1 MEFKTAQGLA
11 NRLLKSINKPPGSTV
26 HIVGSIRR
34 YSAAIKKGI
43 IDIKDIPKIKDID
56 ILVIVKDQA
65 QLCKPITFKN
75 YGTPKITPRKRQL
88 KLKGVN
94 VDVFLATKQEKH
106 FAMLHFTSSK
116 QFLMRTRAHAKKLG
130 YKLNQYGLF
139 NAKTL
144 REVKFVHKSD
154 LDVLSKINV
163 SRHAI
168 WDRFV

>member
-1 MEFKTAQGLA
+1 MNFKTAQGLA

-26 HIVGSIRR
+26 HIAGSIRR
-34 YSAAIKKGI
+34 YSAALKKGI
-43 IDIKDIPKIKDID
+43 IDTKDIPKLKDSD
-56 ILVIVKDQA
+56 LLVIVKDQA

-88 KLKGVN
+88 KLNGVN
-94 VDVFLATKQEKH
+94 IDIFLATKAEKH
-106 FAMLHFTSSK
+106 FALLHFTSSK

-144 REVKFVHKSD
+144 REVRFIHKSD
-154 LDVLSKINV
+154 LDVLAKINV
-163 SRHAI
+163 SRHPI